1 MIYRKRN
8 SGTPFEQFG
17 GSVKFQKN
25 GANDGGLPAQ
35 EMDDTAT
42 AIRNGKKL
50 YI

>member
-1 MIYRKRN
+1 MIYRKKRN
-8 SGTPFEQFG
+8 VPFEQFG

-25 GANDGGLPAQ
+25 GGNDGGLPAQ